1 MDGLANRLFIAR
13 DLIYHK
19 PRPVSAADFTPLS
32 RSPIQTFRIL
42 YHDADGVG
50 GEVLW
55 DGEKAEIIAS
65 PPRTMTQLLLTLAA
79 VRVLRLFNDTA
90 VEKMNCALG
99 HPRKPVIVSHHAN
112 GRSSA
117 MEIGQQF
124 HYGLSIFTV
133 EVTCRFVGQQD

>member
-65 PPRTMTQLLLTLAA
+65 PENHDSTFTYFGGRTSFAPLQ
-79 VRVLRLFNDTA
+79 
-90 VEKMNCALG
+90 
-99 HPRKPVIVSHHAN
+99 
-112 GRSSA
+112 
-117 MEIGQQF
+117 
-124 HYGLSIFTV
+124 
-133 EVTCRFVGQQD
+133 